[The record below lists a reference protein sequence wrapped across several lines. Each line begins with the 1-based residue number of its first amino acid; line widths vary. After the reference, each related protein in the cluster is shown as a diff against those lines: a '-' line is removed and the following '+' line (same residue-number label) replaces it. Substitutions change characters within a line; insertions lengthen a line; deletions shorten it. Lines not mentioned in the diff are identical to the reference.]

1 MLILGRKVNES
12 LTIGEDVVVTVM
24 AIKGDRVRLGIEAPM
39 VVPVVR
45 NELRER
51 ADRKGN
57 PPEEATP

>member
-1 MLILGRKVNES
+1 MS
-12 LTIGEDVVVTVM
+12 
-24 AIKGDRVRLGIEAPM
+24 IKGDRVRLGIEAPM